1 MTIHC
6 RRAILS
12 LVNSSFD
19 SWKCAAP
26 DDSNDLPEPCPVCT
40 GDEHADP
47 CSEDCA
53 DLVRRVKA
61 ERIVR
66 RLYKA
71 ARRSLS
77 LARLYQAQIYPET
90 RDIRIDCCLQ
100 RVDELRGDIAT
111 WRRHARGV
119 ST

>member
-1 MTIHC
+1 M
-6 RRAILS
+6 S
-12 LVNSSFD
+12 YD
-19 SWKCAAP
+19 DWKCSP
-26 DDSNDLPEPCPVCT
+26 PEDDEEPRTPCCVCT
-40 GDEHADP
+40 GDEHAEP

-100 RVDELRGDIAT
+100 RVDELREDIAT

-119 ST
+119 AA